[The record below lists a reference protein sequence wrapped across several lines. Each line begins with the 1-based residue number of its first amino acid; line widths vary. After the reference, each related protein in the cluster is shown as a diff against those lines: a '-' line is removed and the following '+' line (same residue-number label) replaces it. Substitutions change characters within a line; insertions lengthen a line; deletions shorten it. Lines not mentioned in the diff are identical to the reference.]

1 MNLTAEDVNKMKVV
15 ELRAELQVRGLDP
28 KGVKAV
34 LVDRLIAA
42 LGQEG
47 GTVSAVGN
55 GSSAVSLDLSSGDL
69 DESKC
74 EDDGEGT
81 PADETPS
88 KVEDT
93 QPEAEADTSEA
104 QENQNEDQAEAA
116 ASQSNEV
123 DEEENEEGDTA
134 VVADVDNGNEDAP
147 EGEGDEAPADT
158 EMAEAEPEAEVEAE
172 AEVKSEDVVKP
183 AEEEEKEKE
192 KQNMETDQEGDTS
205 KRKIETVNGEAAD
218 ESKAKKQKTEEAIVF
233 KNVPLNEPEFDENT
247 VILDWCMF
255 LLFLLNQFL
264 DSKLQNC

>member
-123 DEEENEEGDTA
+123 DEEENEDGDA
-134 VVADVDNGNEDAP
+134 AGAGDGDNADNGNEEDVPAA
-147 EGEGDEAPADT
+147 EGDEVADA
-158 EMAEAEPEAEVEAE
+158 EMAEAETEAAE
-172 AEVKSEDVVKP
+172 TVVADTKAEVKTEEVAKP
-183 AEEEEKEKE
+183 AETVKEE
-192 KQNMETDQEGDTS
+192 NMETDQEGDSS
-205 KRKIETVNGEAAD
+205 KRKIEVVNGEAVD

-233 KNVPLNEPEFDENT
+233 KNVPLNEPEFDEST

-255 LLFLLNQFL
+255 LFYLYVFLL
-264 DSKLQNC
+264 C